1 MNSVFVAPGKGGW
14 GKGLLLVPDEKR
26 RFVACV
32 TGGGIHPVAQ
42 RIADLAGCEVV
53 DAFNNKVEFDEML
66 CAVINCGGTARIG
79 VYPTKGVPT
88 IDVLP
93 SGPSGP
99 LADNITE
106 DLFVSGVGLDDVS
119 LADGSEPIAA
129 SAPAAAEAAGAAE
142 GAPAEDAPAA
152 SGGDV
157 AGASGFLMRFGQG
170 IGKVMAIFYQSGRD
184 SVIMVIRNV
193 LPFMAFIAMLSGI
206 ISYTGIGN
214 AIASVLAP
222 LAGSLP
228 GLLLIVLICT
238 IPIVSPILG
247 PGAVIAQVI
256 GVLIGEMIGKG
267 QVPMQYAL
275 PALFAIDGQVGC
287 DFIPVGLSL
296 ADAEP
301 ETVSAGVTAV
311 MYERFISGIIAVLI
325 AFAFSFFV
333 VY

>member
-1 MNSVFVAPGKGGW
+1 MNSVFVAPGQGGW

-26 RFVACV
+26 NVVACI
-32 TGGGIHPVAQ
+32 TGGGIHPTAA
-42 RIADLAGCEVV
+42 RIGELTGCEVV
-53 DAFNNKVEFDEML
+53 DAFNNKVEFDNML

-99 LADNITE
+99 LADNISE
-106 DLFVSGVGLDDVS
+106 DIFVSGVAPENVS
-119 LADGSEPIAA
+119 LADGSEPVKAA
-129 SAPAAAEAAGAAE
+129 AGAAAPAAAEAAPAAE
-142 GAPAEDAPAA
+142 ASAPADSDSK
-152 SGGDV
+152 SGGN
-157 AGASGFLMRFGQG
+157 FLTKLGTG
-170 IGKVMAIFYQSGRD
+170 IGKVMAVFYQAGRD
-184 SVIMVIRNV
+184 SVNMVIRNV

-206 ISYTGIGN
+206 ISYSGIGN

-222 LAGSLP
+222 MASSLP

-256 GVLIGEMIGKG
+256 GVLVGDLIGKG

-311 MYERFISGIIAVLI
+311 MYERFITGIVSVLI
-325 AFAFSFFV
+325 AYAFSFFV